1 MKSYK
6 KEIAVL
12 AAMALFTPWASAQY
26 TDSNGDTIVGTV
38 TGQSGTDLVAD
49 INAAGTLIQIDVDQ
63 NETDSDDA
71 DTAIR
76 GEFAAADT
84 LIQNDVDQNE
94 TDSDDADALLQAD
107 INAEVADRSELISS
121 TGTNA
126 DGKQIVHIGDNSLIT
141 EELDGTQRLRAED
154 GDDSAIDIQFD
165 GEADVLIDN
174 KLTVGAV
181 TTATTSSST
190 DNNVVGKVE
199 VPGGPVDTEFF
210 ITRDYDRTDEI
221 ATNGNTLIDENG
233 NITTSAGTTTTQ
245 GGQQI
250 LQFAA
255 KYEVFPDGHPS
266 EGLPITA
273 TQEYVAV
280 YEDPSNP
287 GSYIEAAIPGGPF
300 ADAPALEAGINAM
313 SIADFEALVSG
324 LNNYEQT
331 TVEDGG
337 NLQVGGNANVDGVLS
352 LAGDADPDGDP
363 LTDDGYAAVGNVAEA
378 IGTNADDIAATQAD
392 VDQNEADSDAADT
405 LIRGEFAAADDVV
418 RGEFAAADDVVRGEF
433 AAADDVVRGEFA
445 AADDVVR
452 GEFAAADAI
461 LQGQI
466 TSNANSIANNRED
479 IDRNTRGIA
488 MVAALQH
495 TTVLPGMT
503 HALDVS
509 AAHFEGETGM
519 ALNYARRINDNVQIN
534 FGAASTSDFDESVI
548 KAGIGV
554 QW

>member
-445 AADDVVR
+445 AAD
-452 GEFAAADAI
+452 AI

>member
-1 MKSYK
+1 
-6 KEIAVL
+6 
-12 AAMALFTPWASAQY
+12 MALFTPWASAQY

-433 AAADDVVRGEFA
+433 AAAD
-445 AADDVVR
+445 
-452 GEFAAADAI
+452 AI